1 MSTLNKK
8 IKLYL
13 ENNSKNYDDE
23 LENYVLQNDL
33 KAPPTGK
40 VKLNND
46 YLASWNVD
54 GLDAPTQS
62 EIDAL

>member
-1 MSTLNKK
+1 MSTLNQK

-13 ENNSKNYDDE
+13 ENNSKNYNYE

-33 KAPPTGK
+33 KTPPTGK
-40 VKLNND
+40 VKVDND
-46 YLASWNVD
+46 YIFSWNVD

>member
-1 MSTLNKK
+1 MTLDDK

-13 ENNSKNYDDE
+13 ENNSKNYYDE
-23 LENYVLQNDL
+23 INNFVLRNDL
-33 KAPPTGK
+33 ETPPTGK

-46 YLASWNVD
+46 YLVSWNVD

-62 EIDAL
+62 DIDAL

>member
-1 MSTLNKK
+1 MSSLNEK

-13 ENNSKNYDDE
+13 ENNSKNYYDE
-23 LENYVLQNDL
+23 INNFVLRNDL
-33 KAPPTGK
+33 ETPPTGK

-46 YLASWNVD
+46 YLVSWNVD

>member
-1 MSTLNKK
+1 MSSLNEK

-13 ENNSKNYDDE
+13 ENNSKNYYDE
-23 LENYVLQNDL
+23 INNFVLRNDL
-33 KAPPTGK
+33 ETPPTGK

-46 YLASWNVD
+46 YLVSWNVD

-62 EIDAL
+62 DIDAL